1 MTAITWVVAADGKRA
16 RVFET
21 HGLTLDLR
29 QVEDLRNPAAS
40 MTDDDSAAFA
50 RKVAAFLED
59 SRRQHR
65 FDRLRL
71 AVEPRF
77 LNVLRAHLT
86 SDTRLLVY
94 EETADDA
101 SHDLRH
107 GLGRR

>member
-1 MTAITWVVAADGKRA
+1 MTAITWVLAADNKRA

-29 QVEDLRNPAAS
+29 QVEDLRNPSSS
-40 MTDDDSAAFA
+40 MTDEASAAFA
-50 RKVAAFLED
+50 RTLAGFLEH
-59 SRRQHR
+59 SLQQHR

-77 LNVLRAHLT
+77 LGVLRAHLT
-86 SDTRLLVY
+86 GDTRTLVC

-101 SHDLRH
+101 SHDMRH